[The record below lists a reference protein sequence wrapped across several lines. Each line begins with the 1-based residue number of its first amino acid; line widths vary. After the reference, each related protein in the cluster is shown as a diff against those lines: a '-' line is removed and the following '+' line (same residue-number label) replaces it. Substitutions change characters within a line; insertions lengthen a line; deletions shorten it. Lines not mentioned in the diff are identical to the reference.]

1 MALFLGGMVNVVL
14 HFVSASAFFLGVLEN
29 SAAFELEGFDEFEKL
44 LVVGLSF
51 AGEACDKGGTNR
63 EIWNALAHAL
73 KKVSDVSSIRLTVHL
88 SEHVIGD
95 VLKRNVH
102 VAGDFGAF
110 CDGLDELV

>member
-14 HFVSASAFFLGVLEN
+14 HFVSARAFFLGVLEN

-63 EIWNALAHAL
+63 EIWNAPCACVEEGLGRKFHP
-73 KKVSDVSSIRLTVHL
+73 SYGSS
-88 SEHVIGD
+88 
-95 VLKRNVH
+95 
-102 VAGDFGAF
+102 
-110 CDGLDELV
+110 